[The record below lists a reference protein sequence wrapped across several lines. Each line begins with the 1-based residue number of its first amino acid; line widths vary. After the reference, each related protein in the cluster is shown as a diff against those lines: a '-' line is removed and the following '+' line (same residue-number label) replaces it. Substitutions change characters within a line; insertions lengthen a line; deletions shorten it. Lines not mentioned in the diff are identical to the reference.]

1 MINNDTK
8 KKKILIVHNKYRNIG
23 GEDIAVQNEI
33 EFLKTF
39 NDVKVI
45 FFENKINKIFKQAIS
60 FLINSNNESTKLFIN
75 EYNSFKPDIVYI
87 HNLWFKA
94 SLGILQFLK
103 KEKIKVFVK
112 FHNFRYDCTNSFFK
126 FNHLN
131 GNKFCKACGFDNS
144 TTFIFNKYFI
154 DSYLKSILVILF
166 SKKYIKILEN
176 SNFQILLLTRFHLQH
191 IESKSY
197 KFKNLNVFPNYLEVS
212 HNEKRKEDFILYAGR
227 ISNEKGINELIN
239 AFINVKY
246 EKKELYIIGDGP
258 ELKTLKNKYKNNED
272 IRFFGAIENN
282 RVHEL
287 ISKSKGVVTATKL
300 YEGQPTLLCEASLMS
315 IPSIFPRTGGIEEF
329 FPTNYSLTYNQFD
342 YSQLS
347 KKIKEIYSID
357 DVSSV
362 AQKNQ
367 KFIMKKLNQIDLR
380 KKFEQ
385 IYEQSK

>member
-176 SNFQILLLTRFHLQH
+176 SNFQILLLTRFHLQY

-329 FPTNYSLTYNQFD
+329 FPTNYSLTYNQID
-342 YSQLS
+342 YSQ
-347 KKIKEIYSID
+347 
-357 DVSSV
+357 
-362 AQKNQ
+362 
-367 KFIMKKLNQIDLR
+367 
-380 KKFEQ
+380 
-385 IYEQSK
+385 

>member
-112 FHNFRYDCTNSFFK
+112 FHNFRYDCTNSFLK

-176 SNFQILLLTRFHLQH
+176 SNFQILLLTRFHLQY

-258 ELKTLKNKYKNNED
+258 ELKTLKNKYKNNKN

>member
-112 FHNFRYDCTNSFFK
+112 FHNFRYDCTNSFLK

-176 SNFQILLLTRFHLQH
+176 SNFQILLLTRFHLQY

>member
-1 MINNDTK
+1 MTQ

-176 SNFQILLLTRFHLQH
+176 SNFQILLLTRFHLQY